1 MTDEKVAAPPVIESI
16 AEAPAAKLPWHP
28 PTAELHGI
36 EIVQNGFA
44 HFNIV
49 GDGTTTCTS

>member
-1 MTDEKVAAPPVIESI
+1 VTGEQTQSSQERVTDTEERDAR
-16 AEAPAAKLPWHP
+16 LPWHP

-36 EIVQNGFA
+36 EIVKNGG

-49 GDGTTTCTS
+49 GDGVTTCSS